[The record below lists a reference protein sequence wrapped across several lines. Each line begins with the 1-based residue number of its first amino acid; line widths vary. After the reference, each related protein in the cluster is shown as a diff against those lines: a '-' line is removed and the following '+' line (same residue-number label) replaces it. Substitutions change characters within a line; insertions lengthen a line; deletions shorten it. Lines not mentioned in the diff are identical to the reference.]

1 MNRKYSLGFSTLNN
15 EVVISELPIEGALPE
30 WLSGTLIRNGPAKF
44 EAGNKK
50 LRHWF
55 DGFAMLHQFAF
66 QDGKVSYANK
76 FLESDAYRYVK
87 AKGKMGYSEFAT
99 DPCRSIFNVF
109 FKHSLHALPIMLT

>member
-55 DGFAMLHQFAF
+55 DGFAMCISLRFRM
-66 QDGKVSYANK
+66 GRSPMPIN
-76 FLESDAYRYVK
+76 SWK
-87 AKGKMGYSEFAT
+87 A
-99 DPCRSIFNVF
+99 
-109 FKHSLHALPIMLT
+109 MLIDT